1 MVHACTCCTSDC
13 QTYDIAIG
21 NTDLVC
27 TITFFV
33 MSEIEK
39 CLHYQE
45 CINRSVH
52 LHESAHFIVQMTSQP
67 VAVDCVNYSNF

>member
-1 MVHACTCCTSDC
+1 MHVHVVRVAVR
-13 QTYDIAIG
+13 
-21 NTDLVC
+21 L
-27 TITFFV
+27 TIYSYWLHRSSVHCYNFV

-39 CLHYQE
+39 CLLYQE